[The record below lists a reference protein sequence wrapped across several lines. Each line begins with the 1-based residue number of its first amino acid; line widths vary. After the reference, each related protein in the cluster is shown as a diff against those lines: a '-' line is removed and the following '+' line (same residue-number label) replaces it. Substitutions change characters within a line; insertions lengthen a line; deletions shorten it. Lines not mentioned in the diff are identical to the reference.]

1 MSVDQAIR
9 LCVDVN
15 RRGCTNNS
23 CLAGPSG
30 EKGEKNQVGRRYFSR
45 HEITALVSGPGN
57 MAVYRHIL
65 VIPPTA
71 KVLPPKNEKS
81 PTATTL
87 QPFCI
92 TAEKIPPYLGFTAS
106 AKKVPPTLGTTKKC
120 RQLSIPPEEYRQLS
134 IPPKRNRQHWIPPK
148 RYRRHWISPKKY
160 RRYWIPPKRYRRH
173 WIPPKKYRLIF
184 SCSFFV
190 LCSFWFLGF
199 LCGRT
204 SL

>member
-81 PTATTL
+81 PTA
-87 QPFCI
+87 
-92 TAEKIPPYLGFTAS
+92 K
-106 AKKVPPTLGTTKKC
+106 
-120 RQLSIPPEEYRQLS
+120 
-134 IPPKRNRQHWIPPK
+134 N
-148 RYRRHWISPKKY
+148 YRRITL
-160 RRYWIPPKRYRRH
+160 
-173 WIPPKKYRLIF
+173 PPKKYRHIL
-184 SCSFFV
+184 V
-190 LCSFWFLGF
+190 LTLPPKNYRQ
-199 LCGRT
+199 L
-204 SL
+204 